1 MYYLEEVR
9 ERDVDLLLFFF
20 RLFFF
25 FFFRCFPPPPFF
37 FFFFFGGGLFPPLFF
52 FICDTLNYEDGNHLD
67 SLLSLSLSLSLLEG
81 GGGGGVKSGT
91 TRNKNTRL
99 LIRVHNIERRK
110 DCRK

>member
-25 FFFRCFPPPPFF
+25 FFAAVYS
-37 FFFFFGGGLFPPLFF
+37 PPLFF

-67 SLLSLSLSLSLLEG
+67 SLLSLSLSLSLF
-81 GGGGGVKSGT
+81 
-91 TRNKNTRL
+91 
-99 LIRVHNIERRK
+99 
-110 DCRK
+110 

>member
-25 FFFRCFPPPPFF
+25 FLRRSPPPPS
-37 FFFFFGGGLFPPLFF
+37 FF

-67 SLLSLSLSLSLLEG
+67 SLLSLSLSLSLSFRRRRRRRSKEWYEEKQKHETFN
-81 GGGGGVKSGT
+81 KST
-91 TRNKNTRL
+91 QYRETKRL
-99 LIRVHNIERRK
+99 
-110 DCRK
+110 